1 MHFIDFHTHSPS
13 AEPSS
18 QRVISLRA
26 NTTFSIEGDGPFS
39 IGIHPWDTSELD
51 INKQLEK
58 VKSFVEDNRIIAVG
72 EIGLDRLKGS
82 NLVTQTDIFKKQ
94 IEIAEKFGKPVVIH
108 CVRCF
113 SEIQQLR
120 KQLKPKMTWAIHNFI
135 GNAQIAKTL
144 VQQGFY
150 ISFCI
155 ALAKNQKLCD
165 ALKVTPIDRI
175 FFETDDFID
184 NVGDVY
190 IAAAN
195 CLGVSVEKLQSQ
207 IEKNYNNF
215 FFNP

>member
-1 MHFIDFHTHSPS
+1 MHFIDFHSHSPPT
-13 AEPSS
+13 EPSS

-39 IGIHPWDTSELD
+39 IGIHPWDTLELD
-51 INKQLEK
+51 VTQQLEI
-58 VKSFVEDNRIIAVG
+58 VRSFVEDNRIIAVG
-72 EIGLDRLKGS
+72 EIGLDRLKGAS
-82 NLVTQTDIFKKQ
+82 LDTQIDIFKKQ

-120 KQLKPKMTWAIHNFI
+120 KQLKPQMPWAIHNFRA
-135 GNAQIAKTL
+135 NAQIAKTL

-150 ISFCI
+150 LSFCI
-155 ALAKNQKLCD
+155 AIAKSPKLCQ

-184 NVGDVY
+184 NVGEVY
-190 IAAAN
+190 AAAAN
-195 CLGVSVEKLQSQ
+195 CLGVSIEKLQSQ
-207 IEKNYNNF
+207 IEKNYQSF
-215 FFNP
+215 FFKS